1 MYSLDKRG
9 VSMKTKNIKIED
21 DLIREIEVLCEVL
34 HTNFSVKTKELLTEW
49 QIKRLAY
56 LKANSPEKFQE
67 YLDKI
72 QAKK

>member
-1 MYSLDKRG
+1 
-9 VSMKTKNIKIED
+9 MKTKNIKIED
-21 DLIREIEVLCEVL
+21 DLILEIEVLCEVL

-49 QIKRLAY
+49 QIERLAY
-56 LKANSPEKFQE
+56 LKANSPEKHRE

>member
-49 QIKRLAY
+49 QIERLAY